1 MALSPIP
8 WPKAVQQEI
17 LEMMAHCGHSPL
29 RWRRIVVLAPGHQS
43 GVVKAIMG
51 MVWQSA
57 AEWPGVAL
65 AQGEVA
71 GLENQ

>member
-1 MALSPIP
+1 M
-8 WPKAVQQEI
+8 
-17 LEMMAHCGHSPL
+17 
-29 RWRRIVVLAPGHQS
+29 LAPGHQS